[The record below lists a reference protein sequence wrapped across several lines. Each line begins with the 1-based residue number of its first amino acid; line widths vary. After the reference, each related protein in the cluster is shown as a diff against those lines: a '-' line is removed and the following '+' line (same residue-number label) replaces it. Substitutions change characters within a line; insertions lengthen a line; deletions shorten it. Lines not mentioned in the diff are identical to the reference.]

1 MNSSPTNSAKAANPS
16 SQSIKLQSHQSH
28 QSQQGERIYEC
39 KLWTKPATNVLT
51 ARLA

>member
-1 MNSSPTNSAKAANPS
+1 MNSSPTSNAKAASPS
-16 SQSIKLQSHQSH
+16 LHSVKLQSHQSH